1 MNSFHDSVKAKIP
14 AERMPGTAIGKMILT
29 IAPKRVAP
37 SIRAHSSSSLG
48 IVLKYPMRSHVQN
61 GIRNVGYVRISAH
74 GVSPTWKVRMMFAS
88 GMKRSVGGTRYV
100 TKIDVPRVP
109 AMGNRSRASAY
120 PARSPQKSEIAV
132 EVTAMNRVF
141 HSQCGKVVFAIR
153 SRKCSS
159 VGCRVQKGVLV
170 AARHER
176 YSSASGRMAVIS
188 IQ

>member
-61 GIRNVGYVRISAH
+61 GMR
-74 GVSPTWKVRMMFAS
+74 
-88 GMKRSVGGTRYV
+88 RSVGGTRYV

-132 EVTAMNRVF
+132 ETTAMNRVF

>member
-1 MNSFHDSVKAKIP
+1 MISFRDREKAKTP

-88 GMKRSVGGTRYV
+88 GMKRSVGGTRDG
-100 TKIDVPRVP
+100 TEIEGPRG
-109 AMGNRSRASAY
+109 AGMGDRKRGGAE
-120 PARSPQKSEIAV
+120 PARSPEER
-132 EVTAMNRVF
+132 EVAGGGTAEN
-141 HSQCGKVVFAIR
+141 K
-153 SRKCSS
+153 
-159 VGCRVQKGVLV
+159 
-170 AARHER
+170 
-176 YSSASGRMAVIS
+176 
-188 IQ
+188 

>member
-1 MNSFHDSVKAKIP
+1 MTSFQGGGKAKIP
-14 AERMPGTAIGKMILT
+14 AERMPGTAIGKIILT

-100 TKIDVPRVP
+100 TKIDVPRV
-109 AMGNRSRASAY
+109 AALGDRSPGSAY
-120 PARSPQKSEIAV
+120 PARGPQQ
-132 EVTAMNRVF
+132 TR
-141 HSQCGKVVFAIR
+141 
-153 SRKCSS
+153 
-159 VGCRVQKGVLV
+159 V
-170 AARHER
+170 AAE
-176 YSSASGRMAVIS
+176 G
-188 IQ
+188 

>member
-14 AERMPGTAIGKMILT
+14 AERMPGTAIGKMILS
-29 IAPKRVAP
+29 IASQRVAP
-37 SIRAHSSSSLG
+37 SIRAHASSSFG
-48 IVLKYPMRSHVQN
+48 IVLKYPISSQVQN

-74 GVSPTWKVRMMFAS
+74 GVSPSRKVRMMFAS
-88 GMKRSVGGTRYV
+88 GMKRRVGGTRYV
-100 TKIDVPRVP
+100 TKIEVPTVP
-109 AMGNRSRASAY
+109 AMGKRSRASAY

-132 EVTAMNRVF
+132 EATAMKKVF
-141 HSQCGKVVFAIR
+141 HNHCGKVVLAIR
-153 SRKCSS
+153 SWKCSS

>member
-1 MNSFHDSVKAKIP
+1 MNSFHDRVNAKMP
-14 AERMPGTAIGKMILT
+14 ADRIPGTAIGKMMRV

-48 IVLKYPMRSHVQN
+48 MVLKYPMRSHVQN

-120 PARSPQKSEIAV
+120 PARSPPKSEIAV
-132 EVTAMNRVF
+132 EITAMNRVV
-141 HSQCGKVVFAIR
+141 HSQCGKGVFAIR
-153 SRKCSS
+153 SRNSS
-159 VGCRVQKGVLV
+159 GVGSRGQKGGLG
-170 AARHER
+170 AGRHER
-176 YSSASGRMAVIS
+176 
-188 IQ
+188 

>member
-1 MNSFHDSVKAKIP
+1 MISDPRLLGGLFCSGIERTTSAVMTAFHDGMKAMGP

-141 HSQCGKVVFAIR
+141 HSQCGKVVFALR
-153 SRKCSS
+153 SRK
-159 VGCRVQKGVLV
+159 G
-170 AARHER
+170 
-176 YSSASGRMAVIS
+176 SSA
-188 IQ
+188 

>member
-88 GMKRSVGGTRYV
+88 GMKRSVGGTRDV

-109 AMGNRSRASAY
+109 AMGNRSRASAC
-120 PARSPQKSEIAV
+120 PDRSPPQSAIAMEATAKSGGGH
-132 EVTAMNRVF
+132 R
-141 HSQCGKVVFAIR
+141 QGGK
-153 SRKCSS
+153 
-159 VGCRVQKGVLV
+159 
-170 AARHER
+170 
-176 YSSASGRMAVIS
+176 
-188 IQ
+188 